1 MRVTRR
7 NNNLTD
13 ITGTRHIIT
22 GVKTDVNQAVVTG
35 TARNAMGSFVLAT
48 LPLRKHDLDSPS
60 NLGLVLLPSNV
71 VNELDKL
78 LVALLDDRFWNLILH
93 DASRSVRT
101 DGILERESRRE
112 SRLLDDSHRLGEIF
126 VGFTRKTDNDIS
138 SNSSVRDGLAHPVE
152 DAQELRGSI
161 RTAHPTQHLVRTGLQ
176 RHVQAWHDVRSLSH
190 SLDNVVG
197 KSGRMWGS
205 EPHPL

>member
-1 MRVTRR
+1 RR

-78 LVALLDDRFWNLILH
+78 LVALLDDR
-93 DASRSVRT
+93 
-101 DGILERESRRE
+101 
-112 SRLLDDSHRLGEIF
+112 
-126 VGFTRKTDNDIS
+126 
-138 SNSSVRDGLAHPVE
+138 
-152 DAQELRGSI
+152 
-161 RTAHPTQHLVRTGLQ
+161 
-176 RHVQAWHDVRSLSH
+176 
-190 SLDNVVG
+190 
-197 KSGRMWGS
+197 
-205 EPHPL
+205 

>member
-78 LVALLDDRFWNLILH
+78 LVAILDDRFWNLSFMTPAGVLGRMEYWNVK
-93 DASRSVRT
+93 AA
-101 DGILERESRRE
+101 EN
-112 SRLLDDSHRLGEIF
+112 LD
-126 VGFTRKTDNDIS
+126 S
-138 SNSSVRDGLAHPVE
+138 ST
-152 DAQELRGSI
+152 I
-161 RTAHPTQHLVRTGLQ
+161 RIVSAK
-176 RHVQAWHDVRSLSH
+176 SLSV
-190 SLDNVVG
+190 SPGKPTMISVVIAA
-197 KSGRMWGS
+197 
-205 EPHPL
+205 